1 MGHQHDGRELH
12 QQKHYIAQ
20 TIIPGAKRSHGYAQ
34 TLLAGI
40 DPKAASSFPKGVK
53 TNHPTFVFGH
63 LAIYPDRVFKLL
75 GRDDLA
81 RTDARYEEVFS
92 PYVECEDDPHGARY
106 PSFDEVSK
114 RYLERT
120 EALINFLETAGDDV
134 LGAANPGPMKE
145 MFPTIGAQV
154 AFMLQSHTMM
164 HLGQVSAWR
173 RIMGLGE
180 SMQRP
185 KAPAPPAPARA

>member
-1 MGHQHDGRELH
+1 MGHQFEGRDLH
-12 QQKHYIAQ
+12 HMKHYIAQ

-34 TLLAGI
+34 ALLPGI
-40 DPKAASSFPKGVK
+40 DPGAASRFPKGVQ
-53 TNHPTFVFGH
+53 TNHPTFVYGH
-63 LAIYPDRVFKLL
+63 LAIYPDRIFKLL

-81 RTDARYEEVFS
+81 KVDERYEQVFS
-92 PYVECEDDPHGARY
+92 PYVACEDDPSGSKY
-106 PSFDEVSK
+106 PGFEEVSK

-120 EALINFLETAGDDV
+120 EALINFLETVDDET

-173 RIMGLGE
+173 RFMGLGE
-180 SMQRP
+180 AMQRP
-185 KAPAPPAPARA
+185 KAPAPQPAKM